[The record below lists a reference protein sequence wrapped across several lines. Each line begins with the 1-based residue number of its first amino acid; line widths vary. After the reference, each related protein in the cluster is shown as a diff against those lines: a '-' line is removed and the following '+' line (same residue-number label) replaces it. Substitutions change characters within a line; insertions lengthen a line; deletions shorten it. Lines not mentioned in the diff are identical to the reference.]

1 MTTPE
6 TPPQTNEGW
15 QGIEGAPRDG
25 TRIRLGHERDASSMK
40 LDGIFPVRGQ
50 WNGRCWQMNSLFV
63 LPGGRHGLMSN
74 EPTHWMPLPPAP
86 TPEPR
91 A

>member
-15 QGIEGAPRDG
+15 QGIEGGPLVTDAEIDALVG
-25 TRIRLGHERDASSMK
+25 AGYDWHSAYRLLQSNAHSR
-40 LDGIFPVRGQ
+40 
-50 WNGRCWQMNSLFV
+50 NGR
-63 LPGGRHGLMSN
+63 
-74 EPTHWMPLPPAP
+74 TP